1 VSASTAV
8 PRRGLR
14 CVPCGMSWVGLRVRS
29 PGAAPVLRRGGI
41 SARSCRGWVS
51 ADGLRDADRS
61 SWV

>member
-1 VSASTAV
+1 MSASTAV
-8 PRRGLR
+8 PRRGPR

-29 PGAAPVLRRGGI
+29 PGAAPVLRRG
-41 SARSCRGWVS
+41 VS